1 MTPSLHLN
9 MYICM
14 FGIFVGF
21 FFLFFLVVVAE
32 RGDGNS
38 LPHGM
43 DEAVIEV
50 PRNKLLRV
58 VLVSPQT
65 TSICHLAPRN
75 IYFVLG
81 RYQESQVALTEH
93 VQHRLLRYAYLGYVV
108 VKVQDS
114 WAELLDYFRQQEGDK
129 RLLAF
134 TKRGT
139 TTHSGFSYI

>member
-58 VLVSPQT
+58 VLVSPQL
-65 TSICHLAPRN
+65 IA
-75 IYFVLG
+75 
-81 RYQESQVALTEH
+81 
-93 VQHRLLRYAYLGYVV
+93 RLLLTRCLRYVV

-139 TTHSGFSYI
+139 TTHSVLFSMLLISSWC

>member
-58 VLVSPQT
+58 VLVSPQIPGIPGCIDRT
-65 TSICHLAPRN
+65 RAASAVALCLLGIRGCESSRL
-75 IYFVLG
+75 LG
-81 RYQESQVALTEH
+81 RVT
-93 VQHRLLRYAYLGYVV
+93 RLLQATGR
-108 VKVQDS
+108 
-114 WAELLDYFRQQEGDK
+114 
-129 RLLAF
+129 
-134 TKRGT
+134 
-139 TTHSGFSYI
+139 